1 MGAWSVGVWTQSRFE
16 GEMMKLRSSVT
27 GLVLAAGLGVVV
39 AGCGQVN
46 MVRAQKVFKDAN
58 KLYAASDWRGAAA
71 KYEEALALSDDTNPN
86 KGYTHFF
93 LANSLDNL
101 YRPTRVG
108 EKENDALLTRAI
120 ENYRVAGE
128 KIADPLWKRRSLEFL
143 VAAYGPEKLNDPTQ
157 AEPIVKQMI
166 SLEPNESS
174 HYFSLARIYEDSGEY
189 ELAEQTLMQAKG
201 VRGTDPAVHSYIA
214 GYYERQGE
222 FEKMLAAL
230 NDRVNLEP
238 NNPEAHYA
246 MSVAYWQWGRDLRL
260 TEPQR
265 LDKVMMGL
273 GAADKAIG
281 IKGDYMEAI
290 AYKNI
295 LLRVQATLIK
305 DPGQQQRLLREA
317 DELRSRAEEMRKAKA
332 TATS

>member
-1 MGAWSVGVWTQSRFE
+1 
-16 GEMMKLRSSVT
+16 MKLRSSVA
-27 GLVLAAGLGVVV
+27 GLALAAGLGVAV

-58 KLYAASDWRGAAA
+58 KLYAASDWRAAAA
-71 KYEEALALSDDTNPN
+71 KYQEAIDLSADDNPN
-86 KGYTHFF
+86 KGYSYFF
-93 LANSLDNL
+93 LANCLDNM
-101 YRPTRVG
+101 YRPTRAG
-108 EKENDALLTRAI
+108 EAENDALLTRAI
-120 ENYRVAGE
+120 DNYKRASE
-128 KIADPLWKRRSLEFL
+128 SIADPLWKRRSLEFL
-143 VAAYGPEKLNDPTQ
+143 VAAYGPDKLNDPTM

-166 SLEPNESS
+166 SLEPNEPS

-189 ELAEQTLMQAKG
+189 ELAEETLAQAKNA
-201 VRGTDPAVHSYIA
+201 RPNDPSVQSFIA

-230 NDRVNLEP
+230 EDRVKLEP
-238 NNPEAHYA
+238 NNPEAYYS

-265 LDKVMMGL
+265 LEKVLLGL
-273 GAADKAIG
+273 EAADKAIQ
-281 IKGDYMEAI
+281 IKSDYMEAI

-305 DPGQQQRLLREA
+305 DPAKQQQLLREA
-317 DELRSRAEEMRKAKA
+317 DELRNRAEEMRKAKN
-332 TATS
+332 TATN

>member
-1 MGAWSVGVWTQSRFE
+1 
-16 GEMMKLRSSVT
+16 MKLRTSMT
-27 GLVLAAGLGVVV
+27 GLALVAGLGLAV

-46 MVRAQKVFKDAN
+46 MVRAQKTFKDAN
-58 KLYAASDWRGAAA
+58 KLYAASDYRNAAA
-71 KYEEALALSDDTNPN
+71 KYEEALALADDTNPN

-101 YRPTRVG
+101 YRPTRAG
-108 EKENDALLTRAI
+108 EPENDALLTKAI
-120 ENYRVAGE
+120 ENYKAASQ

-143 VAAYGPEKLNDPTQ
+143 VAAYGPDKLNDPTM
-157 AEPIVKQMI
+157 AEPIVKEMI
-166 SLEPNESS
+166 QLEPNEAS

-189 ELAEQTLMQAKG
+189 ELAEETLMQVKN
-201 VRGTDPAVHSYIA
+201 VRSKDPAVFAYLA
-214 GYYERQGE
+214 GYYERQGD
-222 FEKMLAAL
+222 FEKMLGAL
-230 NDRVNLEP
+230 TDRVSLEP

-265 LDKVMMGL
+265 LEKVMLGL
-273 GAADKAIG
+273 EAADKAIG
-281 IKGDYMEAI
+281 IKDDYMEAI

-305 DPGQQQRLLREA
+305 DPGKQQQLLREA
-317 DELRSRAEEMRKAKA
+317 DQLRDRAEEMRKAKS

>member
-1 MGAWSVGVWTQSRFE
+1 
-16 GEMMKLRSSVT
+16 MMKLRSSVA
-27 GLVLAAGLGVVV
+27 GLALAAGLGAAV

-58 KLYAASDWRGAAA
+58 KLYAASDWRAAA
-71 KYEEALALSDDTNPN
+71 VKYEEALALSADDNPN
-86 KGYTHFF
+86 KGYSAFF

-101 YRPTRVG
+101 YRPTRAG
-108 EKENDALLTRAI
+108 EPENDQLLTRAI
-120 ENYRVAGE
+120 EHYKLASE
-128 KIADPLWKRRSLEFL
+128 IIADPLWKRRSLEFL
-143 VAAYGPEKLNDPTQ
+143 VAAYGPEKLNDPTM

-166 SLEPNESS
+166 QLEPNESS

-189 ELAEQTLMQAKG
+189 ELAEQTLMQAKS
-201 VRGTDPAVHSYIA
+201 VRGNDPGVHTYIA
-214 GYYERQGE
+214 GYYERQGD

-230 NDRVNLEP
+230 NDRVQLEP

-265 LDKVMMGL
+265 LDKVMLGL

-281 IKGDYMEAI
+281 IKDDYMEAI

-305 DPGQQQRLLREA
+305 DPAQQQRLLREA
-317 DELRSRAEEMRKAKA
+317 DELRNKAEEMRKAKN
-332 TATS
+332 TASSN